1 MMTQGKSMDKKD
13 KPIKKIIIQ
22 IPCFNEEKTLPATL
36 NALPRKI
43 ENGHTIEWLVIDDG
57 STDKTSEVA
66 RSLGA
71 DHIILHYQNLGLARA
86 FMTGI
91 DACLERGADIIVNT
105 DADNQYNAE
114 CIPDLVNPI
123 LKNEAEIVIGAR
135 PIQEIKHFSIIKK
148 FLQRLGTWGVGLA
161 SGTKILDAPSGFR
174 AFSRQAA
181 MQINVFSNYS
191 YTLETIIQAGQ
202 RGLTVKS
209 VPVKTNEFLRPS
221 RLLKSIPSY
230 IWRQVLTII
239 RIFMTYRSF
248 RFFALPGMIS
258 FCFGF
263 LIGLRFIF
271 YYFSDSGAGHIQ
283 SLLLSVLL
291 MGSGFFLV
299 ISGLLADL
307 ISVNRKLLEKIT
319 SRVQKIEEIIRQ
331 QDEQ

>member
-1 MMTQGKSMDKKD
+1 
-13 KPIKKIIIQ
+13 
-22 IPCFNEEKTLPATL
+22 
-36 NALPRKI
+36 
-43 ENGHTIEWLVIDDG
+43 
-57 STDKTSEVA
+57 
-66 RSLGA
+66 
-71 DHIILHYQNLGLARA
+71 
-86 FMTGI
+86 
-91 DACLERGADIIVNT
+91 
-105 DADNQYNAE
+105 
-114 CIPDLVNPI
+114 
-123 LKNEAEIVIGAR
+123 
-135 PIQEIKHFSIIKK
+135 
-148 FLQRLGTWGVGLA
+148 
-161 SGTKILDAPSGFR
+161 
-174 AFSRQAA
+174 

-263 LIGLRFIF
+263 LIGLRYLF
-271 YYFSDSGAGHIQ
+271 YYFSGSGAGHVQ
-283 SLLLSVLL
+283 SLLLSALL

-307 ISVNRKLLEKIT
+307 ISVNRKLLEKII
-319 SRVQKIEEIIRQ
+319 SRVQKIEETIRQ
-331 QDEQ
+331 KDE

>member
-1 MMTQGKSMDKKD
+1 MMIQGKRMDNKNN
-13 KPIKKIIIQ
+13 PIKKIIIQ
-22 IPCFNEEKTLPATL
+22 IPCFNEEDTLPETL
-36 NALPRKI
+36 NALPRTI
-43 ENGHTIEWLVIDDG
+43 NNEHVIEWLIIDDG

-71 DHIILHYQNLGLARA
+71 DHVLSHYQNLGLARA

-105 DADNQYNAE
+105 DADNQYSAE

-135 PIQEIKHFSIIKK
+135 PIQEIAHFSIIKK

-258 FCFGF
+258 FCLGF
-263 LIGLRFIF
+263 LIGLRFLF
-271 YYFSDSGAGHIQ
+271 YYFSGSGAGHIQ

-319 SRVQKIEEIIRQ
+319 TRVQKIEESIRQ
-331 QDEQ
+331 KNE

>member
-1 MMTQGKSMDKKD
+1 MPVNKVV
-13 KPIKKIIIQ
+13 IQ
-22 IPCFNEEKTLPATL
+22 IPCYNEEKTLAVTL
-36 NALPRKI
+36 KDLPRSIDGIRKV
-43 ENGHTIEWLVIDDG
+43 EWLIIDDG
-57 STDKTSEVA
+57 STDKTANVA
-66 RSLGA
+66 RSLGV
-71 DHIILHYQNLGLARA
+71 DHIVTHYQNLGLARA
-86 FMTGI
+86 FMTGLE
-91 DACLERGADIIVNT
+91 ASLERGADIIVNT
-105 DADNQYNAE
+105 DADNQYCAD

-123 LKNEAEIVIGAR
+123 LKKEAEIVIGAR
-135 PIQEIKHFSIIKK
+135 PIQEIAHFSIIKK

-263 LIGLRFIF
+263 LIGLRYLF
-271 YYFSDSGAGHIQ
+271 YYFSGSGAGHVQ
-283 SLLLSVLL
+283 SLLLSALL

-307 ISVNRKLLEKIT
+307 ISVNRKLLEKII
-319 SRVQKIEEIIRQ
+319 SQVQKIEETIRQ
-331 QDEQ
+331 KDE

>member
-1 MMTQGKSMDKKD
+1 MAVDKVV
-13 KPIKKIIIQ
+13 IQ
-22 IPCFNEEKTLPATL
+22 IPCYNEENTLAVTL
-36 NALPRKI
+36 RELPRSI
-43 ENGHTIEWLVIDDG
+43 EGVRKVEWLIVDDG
-57 STDKTSEVA
+57 STDRTAKVA
-66 RSLGA
+66 QSLGV
-71 DHIILHYQNLGLARA
+71 DHIVFHYQNLGLARA

-91 DACLERGADIIVNT
+91 EACIERGADIIVNT
-105 DADNQYNAE
+105 DADNQYSAE

-123 LKNEAEIVIGAR
+123 LHNEAEIVIGAR
-135 PIQEIKHFSIIKK
+135 PIQEITHFSFIKK
-148 FLQRLGTWGVGLA
+148 LLQRLGTWGVGLA
-161 SGTKILDAPSGFR
+161 SGTKIMDAPSGFR

-230 IWRQVLTII
+230 IWKQVLTII

-248 RFFALPGMIS
+248 RFFALPGIVS
-258 FCFGF
+258 FLLGF
-263 LIGLRFIF
+263 LISLRFLF
-271 YYFSDSGAGHIQ
+271 YYFSGSGAGHIQ

-291 MGSGFFLV
+291 MGVGFFLV

-319 SRVQKIEEIIRQ
+319 SRVQKIEESIRKK
-331 QDEQ
+331 DE